1 MRQANVNIEVERVRQ
16 QLNKE
21 ELSKKL
27 GITSR
32 TYTNYVR
39 GESPIPS
46 DVLIK
51 MATVFHCTTDYLLGL
66 DTGQDSA

>member
-1 MRQANVNIEVERVRQ
+1 MRHSNVNIEVERVRHQ
-16 QLNKE
+16 FKKE

-32 TYTNYVR
+32 TYANYVR
-39 GESPIPS
+39 GASPIPS

-51 MATVFHCTTDYLLGL
+51 MAVIFHCTTDYLLGL
-66 DTGQDSA
+66 NTGQDSA